1 MQQKT
6 SQSGQSG
13 QTDQTDHHG
22 ATIHGQVHYRE
33 GDGPQLTIPPGRVEL
48 YPAADSVIVR
58 WTTPDDSAGQA
69 ALTHA
74 QYQQYVQAGQIVPAR
89 QGQR

>member
-1 MQQKT
+1 MQQ
-6 SQSGQSG
+6 QAA
-13 QTDQTDHHG
+13 QTRHHS

-58 WTTPDDSAGQA
+58 WTTRGDSAGQA

-74 QYQQYVQAGQIVPAR
+74 QYQQYVQDGQIVPAPQEQR
-89 QGQR
+89 QD

>member
-6 SQSGQSG
+6 SPSGQSG
-13 QTDQTDHHG
+13 QTDHHG
-22 ATIHGQVHYRE
+22 ATLHGQVHYRE
-33 GDGPQLTIPPGRVEL
+33 GDGPQLTIPAGRVEL